1 MQDVAVHVTGLAVT
15 LLGAD
20 VGVVKGCGAVLY
32 VDGGSLVRQLEG
44 VRAQRLHAERAGQR
58 CGLAGIERY
67 DAVLELV
74 EVTGSAVVHDRD
86 NSRRQ
91 TLAVVRYLG
100 GNGDFAVVQHFAR
113 GDGDIRPR
121 KLLLVLG
128 YQRLV
133 GYLGVLTGCRCAVV
147 LDIENAG
154 TGSAGDVE
162 EVALLVVGTRVLM
175 GQVNGASADR
185 RIAGYRARCGC
196 GRTAA
201 GLPCPAQ

>member
-1 MQDVAVHVTGLAVT
+1 M
-15 LLGAD
+15 
-20 VGVVKGCGAVLY
+20 
-32 VDGGSLVRQLEG
+32 
-44 VRAQRLHAERAGQR
+44 RAQLLHAERAGQR

-74 EVTGSAVVHDRD
+74 EVTGGAVVHDRD

-91 TLAVVRYLG
+91 TLAIVRYLG
-100 GNGDFAVVQHFAR
+100 GNGDFAVVQHCAR

-162 EVALLVVGTRVLM
+162 EVALLVVGDARPDGSGKWCQRRQPDCWIPRVHSC
-175 GQVNGASADR
+175 V
-185 RIAGYRARCGC
+185 Y